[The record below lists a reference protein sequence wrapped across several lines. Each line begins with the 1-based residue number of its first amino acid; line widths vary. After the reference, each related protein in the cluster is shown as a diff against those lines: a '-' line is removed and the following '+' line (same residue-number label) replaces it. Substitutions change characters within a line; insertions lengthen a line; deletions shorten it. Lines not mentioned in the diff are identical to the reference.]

1 MSEKQI
7 SARTQQKIDL
17 TANWEKATNFIPKK
31 GEIIVYSDGGGTGV
45 PKMKVGDGTTVV
57 GSLKFIESD
66 GKLSTGRKISLGTAV
81 SSTATEFDGS
91 KDITIPVNSVS
102 ASYLSWGGRNLVNGV
117 SPIDAALS
125 YMHSANRLQFAK
137 PAGITIEYS
146 TNSGSTW
153 TDYDATNNQKIS
165 LVSGLNAGLSLGKR
179 TSGTTAT
186 TDALRITLNATNCG
200 VYTLGRTLLIEFQTG
215 GATGCQVKVETS
227 TKGAPTTFTD
237 RGSYNID
244 GQSGWNSYPINIGAF
259 GGNSS
264 QTSQNAAI
272 RLTFTTGS
280 AAVSGQIAKVFN
292 ILLFGDATWSTPSN
306 MARTGH
312 MYSWDVNQNVTFP
325 AGITATSFSGNATS
339 ASKVSNSLIINGTSY
354 DGSAAVSLTSQQLG
368 VPSAFIHKS
377 VSTLDC
383 NNEKIGRV
391 LSSSSSNNI
400 TNGPSDIGQDG
411 ACILWNIPHMSPLQ
425 SINESGAWQYMY
437 QVFASLSGQVY
448 LRKNSSNGTATW
460 TYGEWA
466 KVLTDK
472 NFVLPIA
479 SSSTLGGV
487 KIGSGLTVAEDG
499 TISAAA
505 EYTLPTASST
515 IKGGIKV
522 GSGLTMSSETLN
534 HSNSIT
540 AKTAYGSTAT
550 TASANGGK
558 IVVTDIKYDAQGHIT
573 GSTDRTI
580 TLSQATYT
588 LAGLMGS
595 TAKGSATQ
603 PVYWNG
609 TAWTNTTYTLG
620 KSVPA
625 DAKFTDTVYSL
636 PTASSTLGGV
646 KTTSTVSATT
656 GLTACP
662 IIDGVVYYKD
672 TNNTYTLAGLVGS
685 TAIGSVTNPIYWD
698 GSKFAKTT
706 YTLGKSVPSDAKFT
720 DTVYSLPAATTTTLG
735 GIIAGSGLSI
745 TTEGKLSVS
754 KVPNALSINGKSFD
768 GSAAIDVGVIGA
780 AYGGSGKTSLSASA
794 NAFLNSLP
802 YGSTSEATLTDDH
815 SFYMNGLT
823 GQTNYKVPM
832 SSVYTYVKG
841 KLDSV
846 YQPVGS
852 YLTAIPKATTS
863 VLGGIKLGTG
873 LTAASDGTVNV
884 SVGGAT
890 ITLKTWTDADVA

>member
-1 MSEKQI
+1 MAEKSLQ
-7 SARTQQKIDL
+7 ARIQNKCDT
-17 TANWEKATNFIPKK
+17 TANWAKATNFVPKK

-57 GSLKFIESD
+57 GSLKFITAIVPDASD
-66 GKLSTGRKISLGTAV
+66 TVSGIVNTGEQTFGGNKTFQKTLRVVGSMGSSPSIALGRADSSSSYLFLYPDSLNFGTLNNSGGSSTGASL
-81 SSTATEFDGS
+81 EFS
-91 KDITIPVNSVS
+91 
-102 ASYLSWGGRNLVNGV
+102 L
-117 SPIDAALS
+117 
-125 YMHSANRLQFAK
+125 H
-137 PAGITIEYS
+137 TIECYGS
-146 TNSGSTW
+146 FVSYNSS
-153 TDYDATNNQKIS
+153 
-165 LVSGLNAGLSLGKR
+165 SLGK
-179 TSGTTAT
+179 A
-186 TDALRITLNATNCG
+186 DKPWPKAYITNVYGNADT
-200 VYTLGRTLLIEFQTG
+200 
-215 GATGCQVKVETS
+215 
-227 TKGAPTTFTD
+227 
-237 RGSYNID
+237 
-244 GQSGWNSYPINIGAF
+244 
-259 GGNSS
+259 
-264 QTSQNAAI
+264 
-272 RLTFTTGS
+272 
-280 AAVSGQIAKVFN
+280 
-292 ILLFGDATWSTPSN
+292 
-306 MARTGH
+306 
-312 MYSWDVNQNVTFP
+312 
-325 AGITATSFSGNATS
+325 ATS
-339 ASKVSNSLIINGTSY
+339 ASTVNGHTVNS
-354 DGSAAVSLTSQQLG
+354 D
-368 VPSAFIHKS
+368 VPA
-377 VSTLDC
+377 D
-383 NNEKIGRV
+383 
-391 LSSSSSNNI
+391 
-400 TNGPSDIGQDG
+400 
-411 ACILWNIPHMSPLQ
+411 
-425 SINESGAWQYMY
+425 
-437 QVFASLSGQVY
+437 
-448 LRKNSSNGTATW
+448 
-460 TYGEWA
+460 A
-466 KVLTDK
+466 KFTDTIYS
-472 NFVLPIA
+472 LPIA

-515 IKGGIKV
+515 TKGGIKV

-558 IVVTDIKYDAQGHIT
+558 ITLTDIKYDAQGHIT

-580 TLSQATYT
+580 TLSQTTYT

-595 TAKGSATQ
+595 AAKGSATQ

-609 TAWTNTTYTLG
+609 SAWTNTTHTLG

-625 DAKFTDTVYSL
+625 DAKFTDTVYTL

-685 TAIGSVTNPIYWD
+685 TAIGTATNPIYWD
-698 GSKFAKTT
+698 GSKFVKTT
-706 YTLGKSVPSDAKFT
+706 YTLGKSVPADAKFT

-863 VLGGIKLGTG
+863 VLGGIKLGAG
-873 LTAASDGTVNV
+873 LTAADDGTVNV

>member
-1 MSEKQI
+1 MAEKSLQ
-7 SARTQQKIDL
+7 ARIQNKCDT
-17 TANWEKATNFIPKK
+17 TANWAKATNFVPKK

-57 GSLKFIESD
+57 ESLKFITATVPDASD
-66 GKLSTGRKISLGTAV
+66 TVSGIVNTGEQTFDGNKTFRGIFRVVNGNHGTSAIALGSAD
-81 SSTATEFDGS
+81 SSTNYLYLDRSELSFG
-91 KDITIPVNSVS
+91 KIN
-102 ASYLSWGGRNLVNGV
+102 AS
-117 SPIDAALS
+117 
-125 YMHSANRLQFAK
+125 
-137 PAGITIEYS
+137 
-146 TNSGSTW
+146 SGSTGASLKFSLH
-153 TDYDATNNQKIS
+153 TIECYGSFVSYDS
-165 LVSGLNAGLSLGKR
+165 SSLGKADR
-179 TSGTTAT
+179 PWPKAY
-186 TDALRITLNATNCG
+186 ITNLIGNADT
-200 VYTLGRTLLIEFQTG
+200 
-215 GATGCQVKVETS
+215 
-227 TKGAPTTFTD
+227 
-237 RGSYNID
+237 
-244 GQSGWNSYPINIGAF
+244 
-259 GGNSS
+259 
-264 QTSQNAAI
+264 
-272 RLTFTTGS
+272 
-280 AAVSGQIAKVFN
+280 
-292 ILLFGDATWSTPSN
+292 
-306 MARTGH
+306 
-312 MYSWDVNQNVTFP
+312 
-325 AGITATSFSGNATS
+325 ATS
-339 ASKVSNSLIINGTSY
+339 ASTVNGHTVNS
-354 DGSAAVSLTSQQLG
+354 D
-368 VPSAFIHKS
+368 VPADAKF
-377 VSTLDC
+377 TD
-383 NNEKIGRV
+383 
-391 LSSSSSNNI
+391 
-400 TNGPSDIGQDG
+400 T
-411 ACILWNIPHMSPLQ
+411 
-425 SINESGAWQYMY
+425 
-437 QVFASLSGQVY
+437 VY
-448 LRKNSSNGTATW
+448 S
-460 TYGEWA
+460 
-466 KVLTDK
+466 
-472 NFVLPIA
+472 LPIA

-505 EYTLPTASST
+505 AYTLPTASTST
-515 IKGGIKV
+515 KGGIKV
-522 GSGLTMSSETLN
+522 GTGLTMSSETLN
-534 HSNSIT
+534 HSNSVT

-558 IVVTDIKYDAQGHIT
+558 IILTDIKYDAQGHIT

-580 TLSQATYT
+580 TLSQTTYT

-609 TAWTNTTYTLG
+609 SAWTNTTHTLG

-625 DAKFTDTVYSL
+625 DAKFTDTVYTL

-685 TAIGSVTNPIYWD
+685 TAIGTATNPIYWD
-698 GSKFAKTT
+698 GSKFVKTT
-706 YTLGKSVPSDAKFT
+706 YTLGKSVPADAKFT

-780 AYGGSGKTSLSASA
+780 AYGGSGKTTLSASA

-802 YGSTSEATLTDDH
+802 YGSTSETTLTDDH

-846 YQPVGS
+846 YLPLSGGTMTGALGIGENMSITEVDTSTKHSLVFYPTAVGS
-852 YLTAIPKATTS
+852 NDGNKRVAFVYDPTSGELRVMAPKFQGQFIGTASQASKVINALTINGTS
-863 VLGGIKLGTG
+863 YNGSTAVD
-873 LTAASDGTVNV
+873 LTIG
-884 SVGGAT
+884 GGAT

>member
-1 MSEKQI
+1 MAEKSLQ
-7 SARTQQKIDL
+7 ARIQNKCDT
-17 TANWEKATNFIPKK
+17 TANWAKATNFVPKK

-57 GSLKFIESD
+57 GSLKFITAIVPDASD
-66 GKLSTGRKISLGTAV
+66 TVSGIVNTGEQTFGGNKTFQKTLRVVGSMGSSPSIALGRADSSSSYLFLYPDSLNFGTLNNSGGSSTGASLKF
-81 SSTATEFDGS
+81 S
-91 KDITIPVNSVS
+91 
-102 ASYLSWGGRNLVNGV
+102 L
-117 SPIDAALS
+117 
-125 YMHSANRLQFAK
+125 H
-137 PAGITIEYS
+137 TIECYGS
-146 TNSGSTW
+146 FVSYNSS
-153 TDYDATNNQKIS
+153 
-165 LVSGLNAGLSLGKR
+165 SLGK
-179 TSGTTAT
+179 A
-186 TDALRITLNATNCG
+186 DKPWPKAYITNVYGNADT
-200 VYTLGRTLLIEFQTG
+200 
-215 GATGCQVKVETS
+215 
-227 TKGAPTTFTD
+227 
-237 RGSYNID
+237 
-244 GQSGWNSYPINIGAF
+244 
-259 GGNSS
+259 
-264 QTSQNAAI
+264 
-272 RLTFTTGS
+272 
-280 AAVSGQIAKVFN
+280 
-292 ILLFGDATWSTPSN
+292 
-306 MARTGH
+306 
-312 MYSWDVNQNVTFP
+312 
-325 AGITATSFSGNATS
+325 ATS
-339 ASKVSNSLIINGTSY
+339 ASTVNGHTVNS
-354 DGSAAVSLTSQQLG
+354 D
-368 VPSAFIHKS
+368 VPA
-377 VSTLDC
+377 D
-383 NNEKIGRV
+383 
-391 LSSSSSNNI
+391 
-400 TNGPSDIGQDG
+400 
-411 ACILWNIPHMSPLQ
+411 
-425 SINESGAWQYMY
+425 
-437 QVFASLSGQVY
+437 
-448 LRKNSSNGTATW
+448 
-460 TYGEWA
+460 A
-466 KVLTDK
+466 KFTDTIYS
-472 NFVLPIA
+472 LPIA

-487 KIGSGLTVAEDG
+487 KIGSGLTIAEDG

-515 IKGGIKV
+515 TKGGIKV

-558 IVVTDIKYDAQGHIT
+558 ITLTDIKYDAQGHIT

-580 TLSQATYT
+580 TLSQTTYT

-595 TAKGSATQ
+595 AAKGSATQ

-609 TAWTNTTYTLG
+609 SVWTNTTHTLG

-625 DAKFTDTVYSL
+625 DAKFTDTVYTL

-685 TAIGSVTNPIYWD
+685 TAIGTATNPIYWD
-698 GSKFAKTT
+698 GSKFVKTT
-706 YTLGKSVPSDAKFT
+706 YTLGKSVPADAKFT

-863 VLGGIKLGTG
+863 VLGGIKLGAG
-873 LTAASDGTVNV
+873 LTAADDGTVNV